1 VAVPV
6 RDVTRIL
13 QAIEEGQPRAAEQL
27 LPLVYNELRK
37 LAASR
42 LAREAPGQTLDATAL
57 VHEAYVRLAG
67 RPGGGAQEP
76 ARRGSAAASGV
87 VFRGRAHFF
96 AAAAEAMR
104 RILIDRARRKRSA
117 RHGGGRKRV
126 ELEDQTLAA
135 SQPVDSLL
143 LLDEALERLSQRDPA
158 AGMLVK
164 YRYYTGCSI
173 EEAAEMAGLPR
184 ATAYRHWLFARAW
197 LLEQVNSGS
206 ARGKNS

>member
-1 VAVPV
+1 MREA
-6 RDVTRIL
+6 TRIL
-13 QAIEEGQPRAAEQL
+13 KAIEEGQPHAAEQL

-57 VHEAYVRLAG
+57 VHEAYVRLAAP
-67 RPGGGAQEP
+67 R
-76 ARRGSAAASGV
+76 AAALEGPASGRENKAASEAA
-87 VFRGRAHFF
+87 FRGRAHFF

-104 RILIDRARRKRSA
+104 RILIERARRKRAA

-135 SQPVDSLL
+135 AQPVDSLL
-143 LLDEALERLSQRDPA
+143 LLDEALERLAQRDPA

-184 ATAYRHWLFARAW
+184 ATAYRHWSFARAW
-197 LLEQVNSGS
+197 LLEQVNAGGS
-206 ARGKNS
+206 RGKNS